1 MKEWGEE
8 QGETEP
14 DPPSLSP
21 DGLSPSGCFEQQYS
35 QRHPSHTHTHT
46 HTQAGL
52 GTSLGVPTLPQVK
65 LASFPC
71 QFRKHLRQ
79 SRKPVV

>member
-1 MKEWGEE
+1 MKEWGEG

-14 DPPSLSP
+14 YPLKVGHHQAALRGNIHKGTP
-21 DGLSPSGCFEQQYS
+21 
-35 QRHPSHTHTHT
+35 HT

-52 GTSLGVPTLPQVK
+52 GASLGVPTLSQVK

-71 QFRKHLRQ
+71 QCRKYLRQ
-79 SRKPVV
+79 SRKPLV